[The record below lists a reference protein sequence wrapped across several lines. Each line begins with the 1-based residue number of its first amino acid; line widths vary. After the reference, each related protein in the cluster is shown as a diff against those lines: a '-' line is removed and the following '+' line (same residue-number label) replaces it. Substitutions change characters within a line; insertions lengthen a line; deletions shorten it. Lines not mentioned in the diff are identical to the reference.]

1 MPQDLVNKVGQLL
14 KDFKFEA
21 YWPNDPI
28 DISSL
33 KTQIRRPR
41 QIEIDIVAKIGP
53 VGFLVEV
60 TTQEE
65 KNERKINKFIS
76 KYRAVKESR
85 LSPSELARLFSG
97 IPTRKRTGFREV
109 REWKAMYIGLS
120 PEIVYKEM
128 TPEKFS
134 DSVGLS
140 IINVDHW
147 NYITALQKAIGSYAR
162 FEFMSFLGLDPER
175 VEGIAEKI
183 YFFEFQKTEG
193 RKITKGPLR
202 TDVYSFS
209 ASPNFLLRTCRVFRF
224 AGLPLRDAKSYYQR
238 MLDRSKLRE
247 IRKFIGRSPERC
259 FPTPITVVLPPNIPP
274 PQDKKIPIPFKYGS
288 IAIIDGQHRV
298 YAYASSKVP
307 ETTRERGKILV
318 NGIKFH
324 ADNPKEIDSFSART
338 FIDINR
344 EQMKVKTSLI
354 YLVSHKVIGE
364 KTDVALAA
372 EVISRCNRDEN
383 SPLHD
388 LLEGYGIGRK
398 SRLGFPRTSIVEVT
412 NALAKIIGAI
422 RMPGNPQTNVTQM
435 IGNLPSPP
443 WRTEQLISVCVKLL
457 NRHFNKIGG
466 EQGILRADWSPG
478 TSSIIFKSKFMAA
491 FILLLLDS
499 INKGHDFATIKKR
512 IKKIAINLKL
522 TPEWRSS
529 ASEIDPTQHNQVFH
543 KKRAAIPSVRFSSRK
558 IFDGLQWYE
567 SHRRIWP
574 ELGG

>member
-1 MPQDLVNKVGQLL
+1 V
-14 KDFKFEA
+14 KFENIGTGNMNITGINLST
-21 YWPNDPI
+21 YYEEDTKI
-28 DISSL
+28 QDI
-33 KTQIRRPR
+33 I
-41 QIEIDIVAKIGP
+41 AKIGP
-53 VGFLVEV
+53 VGFLAEV

-65 KNERKINKFIS
+65 NNERKINKFIL
-76 KYRAVKESR
+76 KYRAVKESC
-85 LSPSELARLFSG
+85 LSPFRLARLFSG
-97 IPTRKRTGFREV
+97 ISTRKRASFRQV

-128 TPEKFS
+128 IPEKFS
-134 DSVGLS
+134 DSEGLS

-162 FEFMSFLGLDPER
+162 FEFMSFLDLDPEK
-175 VEGIAEKI
+175 AEAVKEVV
-183 YFFEFQKTEG
+183 YPFEFQKTEG

-202 TDVYSFS
+202 ADVYSFS
-209 ASPNFLLRTCRVFRF
+209 ASPKFLLRTCRVFRF
-224 AGLPLRDAKSYYQR
+224 AGLPLRDAKFYYQR
-238 MLDRSKLRE
+238 MLNRNKLRE
-247 IRKFIGRSPERC
+247 IGEFIGRSSERC

-274 PQDKKIPIPFKYGS
+274 PQDEKILIPFKYGS

-298 YAYASSKVP
+298 YAYASSEVS
-307 ETTRERGKILV
+307 ETIRERGKILV
-318 NGIKFH
+318 NGIKFQT
-324 ADNPKEIDSFSART
+324 DNLKKIDSFSART

-364 KTDVALAA
+364 KTNVALAA

-412 NALAKIIGAI
+412 NALAKIIEAI
-422 RMPGNPQTNVTQM
+422 RTPGNPQTNVTQM
-435 IGNLPSPP
+435 IGNLPAPP
-443 WRTEQLISVCVKLL
+443 WRTEQLIGVCAKLL
-457 NRHFNKIGG
+457 NRHLNKIGG
-466 EQGILRADWSPG
+466 DQGILRADWSPG
-478 TSSIIFKSKFMAA
+478 TSSVIFRSKFMAA

-499 INKGHDFATIKKR
+499 INNGHDFATVKKR

-522 TPEWRSS
+522 TPEWRNST
-529 ASEIDPTQHNQVFH
+529 SEIDPSQHDQVFH
-543 KKRAAIPSVRFSSRK
+543 VKRDAIPSVRFSSRK